1 MTTELEMLAWTALLT
16 LVMWVPYIV
25 ARVVNSG
32 LIETL
37 TYRSDSVPMPS
48 WAERGKKAHYNAVE
62 NLVPFAVLVLVA
74 HAMGLSN
81 EATQSASVAYFWLR
95 VAHYIVY
102 TAGLPF
108 GRTLMFAGAWF
119 AQICIAYQIIMF
131 IA

>member
-1 MTTELEMLAWTALLT
+1 
-16 LVMWVPYIV
+16 
-25 ARVVNSG
+25 
-32 LIETL
+32 
-37 TYRSDSVPMPS
+37 MPS

-74 HAMGLSN
+74 HSMGLSN

-119 AQICIAYQIIMF
+119 AQICIAYQIIML
-131 IA
+131 